1 MAPSVDQVIKRKLM
15 TLFSSEHH
23 STNWSASLRNP
34 NLSGNLFIDGDERKE
49 SKVRGKMRLAAQQ
62 SETAKAQ

>member
-1 MAPSVDQVIKRKLM
+1 M

-23 STNWSASLRNP
+23 STNWSAALRNP